1 MFLSLSYVFQV
12 DCFVCSHCFQFI
24 GSVELQIGRKL
35 YLQGLGLSDK
45 NGCDFEAFSPTSKE
59 DVPKNHNHS
68 ELCSSSA
75 SRDNSAPSDDT
86 LESLMN
92 GTLSLPYSEKFSLP
106 PVISCLGG
114 CEEEHY
120 CSKSCAEADW
130 ELFHSILCTGKSSRS
145 LQRNALVKFVE
156 HANKTNDIFILAAK
170 AISFT
175 ILRYKKLKITHLEN
189 QIQNTGL
196 HEVARTS
203 FSLLMEAWRP
213 ISMGFKKRWWDC
225 IALPDDIDSSR
236 EASFRMQI
244 KELAFESLQLLKE
257 AIFEKEYAPLF
268 SLEIYGHVIGMFE
281 LNNLD
286 LVVASP
292 VEDYFIYIDELP
304 PGTAFFPLQSCM
316 NHSCCPNAKAFKR
329 EEDRDGQ
336 ATIIALR
343 TISKGEEITISYIDE
358 DLPYDERQALL
369 ADYGFRCQCPKCS
382 GGL

>member
-1 MFLSLSYVFQV
+1 MGYYDDLIETRPCKGFEVKQGVTFGKGVYSKLDFQEDELVLKDEMLFGAQHTSNKV

-35 YLQGLGLSDK
+35 YLQGLGLS
-45 NGCDFEAFSPTSKE
+45 SKE
-59 DVPKNHNHS
+59 DVPTESDDEDCYPMENHNHS

-130 ELFHSILCTGKSSRS
+130 ELFHSILCTGKNSRS
-145 LQRNALVKFVE
+145 LQRNALAKFVE

-175 ILRYKKLKITHLEN
+175 ILRYKKLKITHLKN

-196 HEVARTS
+196 HEVARTN

-244 KELAFESLQLLKE
+244 KELAFEEE
-257 AIFEKEYAPLF
+257 AEKVTSSFLHA
-268 SLEIYGHVIGMFE
+268 LE
-281 LNNLD
+281 D
-286 LVVASP
+286 
-292 VEDYFIYIDELP
+292 DYSVCCQ
-304 PGTAFFPLQSCM
+304 GTAFFPLQSCM

-343 TISKGEEITISYIDE
+343 TISKGEEDE
-358 DLPYDERQALL
+358 
-369 ADYGFRCQCPKCS
+369 
-382 GGL
+382 

>member
-1 MFLSLSYVFQV
+1 MELLLHVLPKMVGYYDDLIETRPCKGFEVKQGVTFGKGVYSKLDFQEDELVLKDEMLFGAQHTSNKV

-35 YLQGLGLSDK
+35 YLQGLGLS
-45 NGCDFEAFSPTSKE
+45 SKE
-59 DVPKNHNHS
+59 DVPTESDDEDCYPMENHNHS

-130 ELFHSILCTGKSSRS
+130 ELFHSILCTGKNSRS
-145 LQRNALVKFVE
+145 LQRNALAKFVE

-175 ILRYKKLKITHLEN
+175 ILRYKKLKITHLKN

-196 HEVARTS
+196 HEVARTN

-244 KELAFESLQLLKE
+244 KELAFELQ
-257 AIFEKEYAPLF
+257 APRRHCCDVLP
-268 SLEIYGHVIGMFE
+268 SSSNTTMDIG
-281 LNNLD
+281 
-286 LVVASP
+286 
-292 VEDYFIYIDELP
+292 IRKC
-304 PGTAFFPLQSCM
+304 FF
-316 NHSCCPNAKAFKR
+316 
-329 EEDRDGQ
+329 
-336 ATIIALR
+336 
-343 TISKGEEITISYIDE
+343 
-358 DLPYDERQALL
+358 
-369 ADYGFRCQCPKCS
+369 
-382 GGL
+382 